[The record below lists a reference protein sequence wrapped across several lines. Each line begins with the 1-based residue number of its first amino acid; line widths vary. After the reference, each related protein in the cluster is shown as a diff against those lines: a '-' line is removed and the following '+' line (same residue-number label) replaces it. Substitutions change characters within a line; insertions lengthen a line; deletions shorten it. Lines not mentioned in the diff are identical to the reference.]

1 MFSLLLFM
9 SRVHSG
15 GLGHQRPGSPHLR
28 ISTRATG
35 RCVCVCRSPVILQ
48 SDPGIFLRSAFF
60 LQSVRFGSSLSGLEF
75 GRENRSPTSLGPSC
89 PPDFPLA
96 QRALPLRPSPSHE
109 MGSGLCPRGSLCP
122 WVFLSPV
129 RSAPRPLPDAAR
141 KRLHASSLD
150 EAQKQ
155 CGWSSATSV
164 PVGAP
169 G

>member
-9 SRVHSG
+9 SRVHSR
-15 GLGHQRPGSPHLR
+15 GLGRQRPGSPHLR

-35 RCVCVCRSPVILQ
+35 RCVCVCVCRSPVILQ

-96 QRALPLRPSPSHE
+96 QRALPLRPSPSHD
-109 MGSGLCPRGSLCP
+109 MGSGRRVTAAFAPEGRSVRGS
-122 WVFLSPV
+122 
-129 RSAPRPLPDAAR
+129 
-141 KRLHASSLD
+141 SSLLC
-150 EAQKQ
+150 AQPLALYQ
-155 CGWSSATSV
+155 MLPGSV
-164 PVGAP
+164 CTRLL
-169 G
+169 